1 MRDLCFI
8 FGLTDITVS
17 TTAWAQV
24 FQSQP
29 YKRFCS
35 PVVQGAPLATL
46 RSLLKTCLPEGLAGG
61 NGFGSIHCNAVRGNV
76 CTGVKLVLGPDILC
90 QED

>member
-24 FQSQP
+24 SQSQP

-46 RSLLKTCLPEGLAGG
+46 RSLLKTCLHEGLAGG
-61 NGFGSIHCNAVRGNV
+61 NGFVSIHCNAIRGNV
-76 CTGVKLVLGPDILC
+76 CTGVKLALGPDILC
-90 QED
+90 

>member
-1 MRDLCFI
+1 MSDLCFI

-24 FQSQP
+24 SRSQP

-35 PVVQGAPLATL
+35 PVVRGAPLATL
-46 RSLLKTCLPEGLAGG
+46 RSLLKTCLHEGLAGG
-61 NGFGSIHCNAVRGNV
+61 NGFAIYIVMQSVAMSA
-76 CTGVKLVLGPDILC
+76 
-90 QED
+90 QA